1 MYKLFICTFIFSV
14 ILLFSSSVIAQ
25 DDDTRVVHVQT
36 FKMIA
41 NFGDDA
47 EAFGDMLR
55 RQSETI
61 NKDERV
67 LSTRVLRHYWGAD
80 SRDLVLITEFKDM
93 ATLEA
98 FYNDMNFMM
107 EEALGEEQSKKDN
120 DLWNK
125 YVGMHSDEVYSEM
138 SGTRK

>member
-1 MYKLFICTFIFSV
+1 MHKLFICTFFLSV
-14 ILLFSSSVIAQ
+14 FLLFSSSVIAQ
-25 DDDTRVVHVQT
+25 EDDSRVVHVQT
-36 FKMIA
+36 FKMTGMM
-41 NFGDDA
+41 GDDA
-47 EAFGDMLR
+47 EAFNEMLR
-55 RQSETI
+55 RQSGVI

-67 LSTRVLRHYWGAD
+67 LGTRVVRHYWGAD

-98 FYNDMNFMM
+98 FYNDLFTLL
-107 EEALGEEQSKKDN
+107 EEELGEEQSKKDN

-125 YVGMHSDEVYSEM
+125 YVGMHSDEIYSEV

>member
-1 MYKLFICTFIFSV
+1 MYKLFICTFFLSAF
-14 ILLFSSSVIAQ
+14 LLFSSSVIAQ

-36 FKMIA
+36 FKMIS
-41 NFGDDA
+41 NLGDDA
-47 EAFGDMLR
+47 DAFNEMLR
-55 RQSETI
+55 RQSGVI

-67 LSTRVLRHYWGAD
+67 LSSRIVRHYWGAD
-80 SRDLVLITEFKDM
+80 SRDLVIITDFKDM

-98 FYNDMNFMM
+98 FYNELGDIT
-107 EEALGEEQSKKDN
+107 ETALGEEQAEMDN

-125 YVGMHSDEVYSEM
+125 YVGMHSDEVYSEV

>member
-1 MYKLFICTFIFSV
+1 
-14 ILLFSSSVIAQ
+14 
-25 DDDTRVVHVQT
+25 
-36 FKMIA
+36 
-41 NFGDDA
+41 
-47 EAFGDMLR
+47 MLR

-98 FYNDMNFMM
+98 FYNDMNSMM
-107 EEALGEEQSKKDN
+107 EEELGEEQAKKDN
-120 DLWNK
+120 ELWNK
-125 YVGMHSDEVYSEM
+125 YIGMHSDEVYSEV